1 MGDKP
6 TQHPVPPERGPGRP
20 PKPLPEPLDA
30 TPEEVA
36 ASLFNGPPKKRWRFL
51 DPETD

>member
-6 TQHPVPPERGPGRP
+6 AQDTAPKRGPGRP
-20 PKPLPEPLDA
+20 AKPLPEPLDA

-36 ASLFNGPPKKRWRFL
+36 KSLFNGPPKKDWRYL
-51 DPETD
+51 SDD